1 MWVYIAVCKLVAMNV
16 GSLAASVGSQPFI
29 FARIA
34 GSKRLLFASPRD
46 LVCGPLHLAPAE
58 AEAHEPEL
66 NNVLRRFAIRL
77 SSVTM
82 MVMAVTMIVMAIT
95 MIVMAM
101 NVPMMSMAMMVPS
114 TMVFIRVIAWLA
126 IRVDIAR
133 IVIVL

>member
-1 MWVYIAVCKLVAMNV
+1 MREVPL
-16 GSLAASVGSQPFI
+16 
-29 FARIA
+29 
-34 GSKRLLFASPRD
+34 RD
-46 LVCGPLHLAPAE
+46 APQHMEGMTPTALAPAE

-101 NVPMMSMAMMVPS
+101 TVPMMSMAMMVPS
-114 TMVFIRVIAWLA
+114 TMVVIMMAVIIAWLA